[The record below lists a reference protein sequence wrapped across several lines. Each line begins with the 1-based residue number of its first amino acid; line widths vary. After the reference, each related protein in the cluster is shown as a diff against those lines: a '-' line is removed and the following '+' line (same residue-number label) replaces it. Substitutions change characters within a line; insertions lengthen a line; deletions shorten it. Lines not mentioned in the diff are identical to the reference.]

1 MELRV
6 LEYAIALAQ
15 QKSFSKAAEKLH
27 IAQPSLS
34 QQIKKLEQEVGVA
47 LFERRPRD
55 IELTYAGKR
64 FIDQASKILDHVEQL
79 KKEMI
84 DVADMKKGQLII
96 GSLPITGSHLLPLA
110 LPLFQKQ
117 YPGIELVLIEETT
130 SNLESLTAKG
140 QTDISL
146 LSLPILDPGVD
157 RIPLLK
163 EEILLAIPPIHHF
176 AKHSTINLSDF
187 ERDSFILLKK
197 GQGFRQIAEQLC
209 FQAGFKPNVVFE
221 STNIETIQS
230 LVSAGMGVSFVPKM
244 VARSNRSQEVTPV
257 YLQIGDDHP
266 SRTLVIGY
274 KKGRYLSK
282 AALAFIDVM
291 KEVAFMPL
299 FS

>member
-6 LEYAIALAQ
+6 LEYALVLAQ
-15 QKSFSKAAEKLH
+15 EKNFSKAAEKLH

-34 QQIKKLEQEVGVA
+34 QQIKKLEQEVGIQ
-47 LFERRPRD
+47 LFERRPGD
-55 IELTYAGKR
+55 IELTYAGRR
-64 FIDQASKILDHVEQL
+64 FIDQAAKILDHVEQL

-84 DVADMKKGQLII
+84 DVAEMKKGQLII

-140 QTDISL
+140 HTDISL
-146 LSLPILDPGVD
+146 LSLPILAPGVEG
-157 RIPLLK
+157 IPLLE
-163 EEILLAIPPIHHF
+163 EEILLAVPPSHPL
-176 AKHSTINLSDF
+176 AKQKQVNLVDF
-187 ERDSFILLKK
+187 QNDSFILLKK

-209 FQAGFKPNVVFE
+209 QQAGFQPNVVFE

-230 LVSAGMGVSFVPKM
+230 LVSTGMGVSFVPKM
-244 VARSNRSQEVTPV
+244 VARSNLSQGLAPV
-257 YLQIGDDHP
+257 YLQIGNDP
-266 SRTLVIGY
+266 PTRTLVIGY

-291 KEVAFMPL
+291 KEVAKQL
-299 FS
+299 K

>member
-15 QKSFSKAAEKLH
+15 QKNFSKAAEKLH

-47 LFERRPRD
+47 LFERRPGD
-55 IELTYAGKR
+55 IELTYAGRR
-64 FIDQASKILDHVEQL
+64 FIDQAAKILDHVEQL

-84 DVADMKKGQLII
+84 DVADMKKGELII
-96 GSLPITGSHLLPLA
+96 GSLPITGSHILPLA
-110 LPLFQKQ
+110 LPLFQKK
-117 YPGIELVLIEETT
+117 YPGIKLILIEDST

-146 LSLPILDPGVD
+146 LSLPIIDLGID
-157 RIPLLK
+157 RIPLLE
-163 EEILLAIPPIHHF
+163 EEILLAVPQNHPS
-176 AKHSTINLSDF
+176 AKRKTVNLSDF
-187 ERDSFILLKK
+187 KEESFILLKK

-209 FQAGFKPNVVFE
+209 HQAGFHPHVAFE

-244 VARSNRSQEVTPV
+244 VSRSQRLQEITPV
-257 YLQIGDDHP
+257 YLQIGENHP

-282 AALAFIDVM
+282 ATLAFIDVM
-291 KEVAFMPL
+291 MEVASMPL